1 MISFESYFQ
10 ISRSTKPGIGPKIPL
25 PFGMRTLMNITRHQY
40 IGQKLSAT
48 ISAVPAVV
56 QE

>member
-10 ISRSTKPGIGPKIPL
+10 NSRSTKPGIGPKIPL